1 MDNKRLV
8 AVAVVCISVMSTL
21 GSPVLAEKSKQES
34 KNEQTKLESEKK
46 TLEEEARKQDQEV
59 QQLEQKLDDHYKE
72 MNEQA
77 SLLAETEY
85 KLELQ
90 EKKVKNLLRS
100 MYTENYLYP
109 LTQLFDANNLND
121 FVERYDFTI
130 FFLNEQQR
138 AVTELKETKQTAQ
151 EKKKTL
157 ADLGAKQDQ
166 VLKET
171 QQKQED
177 LEAKITKLGKDIRTL
192 KETED
197 QTELSDRDRTLIAP
211 HDKVAKGSGQ
221 YMWPVGSGGGTI
233 TDTFGTRGGSHKGL
247 DIAAPPKTPILAADS
262 GEVSM
267 VSSGGGYGNCI
278 IISHG
283 GGIQTR
289 YAHISSGTILVK
301 PGQSV
306 SKGQQIAG
314 VGNTGNVR
322 GARGGYHLHFEVMIN
337 GVATNPSRYIS
348 R

>member
-1 MDNKRLV
+1 MGNKRLV
-8 AVAVVCISVMSTL
+8 AIAIVCVSVMGTFD
-21 GSPVLAEKSKQES
+21 SPVLAEKLKQGS
-34 KNEQTKLESEKK
+34 KNQQTKLENEKK
-46 TLEEEARKQDQEV
+46 TLEDEARKQDLEV
-59 QQLEQKLDDHYKE
+59 QQLEQKLDEHYKE

-77 SLLAETEY
+77 SLLAGTEY

-100 MYTENYLYP
+100 MYMENYLYP
-109 LTQLFDANNLND
+109 LTQLLDANNLND
-121 FVERYDFTI
+121 FLERYDFTM

-138 AVTELKETKQTAQ
+138 AVTELKEIKQMAQ
-151 EKKKTL
+151 DKKKKL
-157 ADLGAKQDQ
+157 ADLGEKQDQ

-171 QQKQED
+171 KQKQDE
-177 LEAKITKLGKDIRTL
+177 LEKKIAQLGKDIRTL
-192 KETED
+192 KATED
-197 QTELSDRDRTLIAP
+197 QTDLSERDRTMIAP
-211 HDKVAKGSGQ
+211 HDKVAKGSGR
-221 YMWPVGSGGGTI
+221 YIWPVGGGGMI

-262 GEVSM
+262 GVVSM

-306 SKGQQIAG
+306 SRGQQIAG

-337 GVATNPSRYIS
+337 GVATNPSRYVS

>member
-1 MDNKRLV
+1 MGNKRLV
-8 AVAVVCISVMSTL
+8 AVAVVCVSVMSTL
-21 GSPVLAEKSKQES
+21 GSPVLAEKS

-59 QQLEQKLDDHYKE
+59 QQLEQKLDDHYKQ
-72 MNEQA
+72 MTEQA
-77 SLLAETEY
+77 SLLAGTEY

-121 FVERYDFTI
+121 FIERYDFTM

-138 AVTELKETKQTAQ
+138 AVEELKETKQVAQ
-151 EKKKTL
+151 EKKKKL
-157 ADLGAKQDQ
+157 ADLGEKQDQ

-171 QQKQED
+171 QQKQDE
-177 LEAKITKLGKDIRTL
+177 LEKKIAQLGKDIRTL

-197 QTELSDRDRTLIAP
+197 QTELNEQDRTLIAP

-221 YMWPVGSGGGTI
+221 YTWPVGGGGTI

-262 GEVSM
+262 GVVSM

-306 SKGQQIAG
+306 SRGQQIAG